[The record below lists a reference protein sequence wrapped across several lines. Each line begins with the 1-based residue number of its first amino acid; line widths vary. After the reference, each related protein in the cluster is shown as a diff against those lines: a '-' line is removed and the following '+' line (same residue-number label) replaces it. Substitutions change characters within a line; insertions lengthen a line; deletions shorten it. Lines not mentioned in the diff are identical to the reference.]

1 MRRRVVSTTAG
12 YDRWAAVYDTDG
24 NPLTALEGA
33 VFRRWLRTAPVRG
46 ARVLD
51 LGCGTGRHALEL
63 MRRGA
68 RVTGADPSSGMLA
81 VARAKAGAARVEWTR
96 LRPRGPL
103 PFAPA
108 RFDALVSGL
117 VLEHVPDLR
126 RFFREARRV
135 CRPGASLW
143 VSAMHPAMLLK
154 GSRAAFRDPRTGVK
168 VLPRGYDH
176 GIADFLNAAL
186 AAGLELEGMEERAAD
201 AALGRRLARAR
212 RHVGWPLLVVFR
224 FRRPT

>member
-1 MRRRVVSTTAG
+1 MRRRVVPTNAG

-24 NPLTALEGA
+24 NPLTALEGT
-33 VFRRWLRTAPVRG
+33 VFRRWLGGARLRG

-63 MRRGA
+63 ARRGS
-68 RVTGADPSSGMLA
+68 RVTGADPSPGMLA
-81 VARAKAGAARVEWTR
+81 AARAKAGAERVEWVR
-96 LRPRGPL
+96 LGKGRL
-103 PFAPA
+103 PFAA
-108 RFDALVSGL
+108 GRFDALVSGL

-135 CRPGASLW
+135 CRPGAPLF

-168 VLPRGYDH
+168 TLPRGYDH

-186 AAGLELEGMEERAAD
+186 SAGLALEGMEERAAD
-201 AALGRRLARAR
+201 AALARRLERAR
-212 RHVGWPLLVVFR
+212 RHLGWPLLAVF
-224 FRRPT
+224 FLRRPA